1 MLKLLWGRN
10 KSTQLY
16 RSRHMHSQSGT
27 QTLLSLYVTW
37 LSRNVEQLSLLTFSF
52 HWILHLWVWCAWL
65 ILLVESCALAW
76 RQARKICVT
85 LGREMK
91 SFAWHELC
99 FRFTCR
105 PSEYKINAL
114 GSRDV
119 LPNGRQIF
127 ALTLT
132 YNFHQVRL
140 KVQVSVSFLQSYTS
154 SISIGLPMRFFFV
167 LFFSSTDSTF
177 LSDQF
182 NTVLSPKRV
191 KLVPMQ
197 HTCLTCYTNLNTSLN
212 CGWFSTLTKG
222 CWEAEMHFL
231 TG

>member
-1 MLKLLWGRN
+1 MLINVVFTFAFFYFCCSKRPRSAEWMLKLLWGRN

-37 LSRNVEQLSLLTFSF
+37 LSCNVEQLSLLAFSF
-52 HWILHLWVWCAWL
+52 HWILHLWVWCVTHFA
-65 ILLVESCALAW
+65 C
-76 RQARKICVT
+76 RKLCVSVTSSQEDLRDSRTRNEVVCVT
-85 LGREMK
+85 
-91 SFAWHELC
+91 WTYVC

-140 KVQVSVSFLQSYTS
+140 KVQVNVSFLQSYTS
-154 SISIGLPMRFFFV
+154 SISIGLPMRFFF
-167 LFFSSTDSTF
+167 LFCFFQVRIPHS
-177 LSDQF
+177 
-182 NTVLSPKRV
+182 
-191 KLVPMQ
+191 
-197 HTCLTCYTNLNTSLN
+197 
-212 CGWFSTLTKG
+212 
-222 CWEAEMHFL
+222 FL
-231 TG
+231 TSFILF